1 MDDELTYL
9 TEGEFA
15 FVSYVP
21 SSLKVGM
28 HFLHQ
33 VTVGLIEPE
42 WIFFTLE
49 EVPEDE
55 DMFMSLYGA
64 PVLVYVV
71 STEDGTEVLANPKEI
86 RLFDDG
92 GELVPISDAIM
103 TEIINKDEGFM
114 DIECDDTGDVILFE
128 GSVIISY
135 ISSID
140 GEEEDE

>member
-21 SSLKVGM
+21 SELKVGM